1 MVLDVRGS
9 LKNTKVNRNPYV
21 VVDELLSNG
30 IDSFLQR
37 KNAEPSFN
45 GLKVRFDVV
54 FLEKD
59 LDGNA
64 VDLEISCTDNGY
76 GLGELQT
83 KAFVTKDTSF
93 KDDLGIPGIGKC
105 RGSGRIQYF
114 HYFTRLEIDSKYVSE
129 GKYFRK
135 TLSAYDNIKEISPDT
150 FKVKIIPPTD
160 LETKF
165 TLKGVK
171 QEIYEKYFSGDEL
184 LERFSAASLKSYVFI
199 SFMQRLIGLK
209 QQLGDFSIVFSSN
222 YKGVVEHAELNPT
235 DLPVHNSKT
244 ELSVHYLDEKRL
256 PTTRKETLSV
266 FHYKLDGKSI
276 KLRKN
281 TVALCGKST
290 IVKDVTSNFLKMR
303 RIENN
308 PIDGFYHI
316 VMIESDYLDSYVNE
330 QRDGFDIPDKSDSGD
345 LFLKNLI
352 SMEEILN
359 SINDSIMEM
368 LTPPDWDKDMLVSSV
383 GDKFGISSTMIA
395 ETSVRVHYGD
405 TEETVAKRVLSYY
418 QQEAI
423 KDTSEIFEIKEEI
436 AKAEPHTDDFR
447 DMVNKLAWKYT
458 ASLKSIDMVNLSQL
472 VVRRVAML
480 EILALAIGK
489 KLNFQTSTQGVKRID
504 EKLIHNIFFPMQKDS
519 TEAPDH
525 DIWILNEEYQYFD
538 YIASD
543 KCLSK
548 IRIDGC
554 APLFDPSIDEELQ
567 KILSNRTFDNRSK
580 RPDIAIF
587 SKEGAA
593 IIIEF
598 KSPDVSLDD
607 HTGDLMEYAH
617 LLAAKSN
624 GKIKQFYGYLIG
636 TELNPL
642 RLRGYT
648 KFPSG
653 WGYFG
658 TERIE
663 DPATRQ
669 TLGELYSE
677 LLHYDEVVTRAQM
690 RLQVYKDRL
699 NLTV

>member
-9 LKNTKVNRNPYV
+9 LKNTKINRNPYV

-30 IDSFLQR
+30 IDSFLHR
-37 KNAEPSFN
+37 RNFEPSLP
-45 GLKVRFDVV
+45 GLKVQFDVV
-54 FLEKD
+54 FIDSDLE
-59 LDGNA
+59 GNT
-64 VDLEISCTDNGY
+64 VDLEISCKDNGY

-105 RGSGRIQYF
+105 KGSGRIQYF
-114 HYFTRLEIDSKYVSE
+114 HYFSRLEIDSKYFSD
-129 GKYFRK
+129 GKCYRRK
-135 TLSAYDNIKEISPDT
+135 LNAFENVKEISPDNFT
-150 FKVKIIPPTD
+150 IEEISNAD
-160 LETKF
+160 LETRF
-165 TLKGVK
+165 TLKCIKPEVF
-171 QEIYEKYFSGDEL
+171 EKFFSGTEL
-184 LERFSAASLKSYVFI
+184 LERFSATSLKAYVFI

-209 QQLGDFSIVFSSN
+209 QQLGDFNIAFSSN
-222 YKGVVEHAELNPT
+222 YKGCVENDELSPA
-235 DLPVHNSKT
+235 DLPMHSSKK
-244 ELSVHYLDEKRL
+244 EVSVHYLDEKRL
-256 PTTRKETLSV
+256 ASSRKEIFSV
-266 FHYKLDGKSI
+266 FHYKIDGKSI

-290 IVKDVTSNFLKMR
+290 IVKDITSHFLKMKKV
-303 RIENN
+303 ENN

-316 VMIESDYLDSYVNE
+316 VMIESDYLDKYVNE
-330 QRDGFDIPDKSDSGD
+330 QRDGFDIPDKPDGND

-352 SMEEILN
+352 SMEEIQN
-359 SINDSIMEM
+359 SIGDIIMEM
-368 LTPPDWDKDMLVSSV
+368 LTPPDWDKGVLVRNV
-383 GDKFGISSTMIA
+383 GDKFGISPAMIA
-395 ETSVRVHYGD
+395 ETSIRVHYGD
-405 TEETVAKRVLSYY
+405 TEESVAKRVLNYY
-418 QQEAI
+418 QQLAI

-436 AKAEPHTDDFR
+436 AKAEPHSDDFR
-447 DMVNKLAWKYT
+447 EKINELAWKYT

-489 KLNFQTSTQGVKRID
+489 KLKFQTSDQIAKRID

-525 DIWILNEEYQYFD
+525 DIWILNEEYQYFE

-548 IRIDGC
+548 IKFNGDSELFESDIDV
-554 APLFDPSIDEELQ
+554 ELQ
-567 KILSNRTFDNRSK
+567 KILSKRTADNRSK

-587 SKEGAA
+587 NKEGAA

-624 GKIKQFYGYLIG
+624 GKLKQFYGYLIG

-648 KFPSG
+648 KFPNG

-663 DPATRQ
+663 DPITRKA
-669 TLGELYSE
+669 LGELYSE
-677 LLHYDEVVTRAQM
+677 LLHYDEVVARAQM
-690 RLQVYKDRL
+690 RLEVYKNRL
-699 NLTV
+699 NLA